1 MALLVAKDHTLALCV
16 PTDRTRTAIH
26 DGASL
31 AGDLASAGNDAESGA
46 EVGFRGGPVGTAVGG
61 VVGGVSG
68 GDHARL
74 VAALFDGD
82 WTTENTAPVVLA

>member
-1 MALLVAKDHTLALCV
+1 MCV
-16 PTDRTRTAIH
+16 PTDQTETAIQ
-26 DGASL
+26 DGASV
-31 AGDLASAGNDAESGA
+31 AGDLASAGNDAGSGA
-46 EVGFRGGPVGTAVGG
+46 EVGFRGGPVGTAVDDVVSG
-61 VVGGVSG
+61 VPG